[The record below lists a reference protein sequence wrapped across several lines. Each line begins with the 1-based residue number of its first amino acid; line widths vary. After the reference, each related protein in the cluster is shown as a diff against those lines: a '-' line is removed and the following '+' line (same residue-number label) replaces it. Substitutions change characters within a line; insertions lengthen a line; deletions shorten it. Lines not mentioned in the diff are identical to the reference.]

1 MYNCLLR
8 LFIQFT
14 LYYMAYAIQKGYE
27 KGKTKLMYERVILHI
42 IATNLQHKYAL
53 RGPGSRKSYV

>member
-1 MYNCLLR
+1 MYNSLLR

-14 LYYMAYAIQKGYE
+14 LYYMVYAIQNGYE
-27 KGKTKLMYERVILHI
+27 KEKNVMYERVILHI